1 MRNLGG
7 CYSTGNGVDKD
18 KDEALKWYKK
28 AAFAG
33 DEASIKYLQKIGEY
47 ETPESQY
54 KETPMLLEADT
65 VTVDSIVVED
75 EVVIDSV
82 VVDYII
88 SDPSV
93 ADTVYTES
101 PSY

>member
-1 MRNLGG
+1 MDQ
-7 CYSTGNGVDKD
+7 DKE
-18 KDEALKWYKK
+18 EALKWYKK

-54 KETPMLLEADT
+54 KETPMVLEADS
-65 VTVDSIVVED
+65 VTAIDS
-75 EVVIDSV
+75 VVIDSV
-82 VVDYII
+82 VIDDII

-93 ADTVYTES
+93 ADTVYAEILS
-101 PSY
+101 F